1 MTRFY
6 VKDRF
11 TNERVEELS
20 DVLAAADRVEQ
31 EFGFSFEE
39 WLAANNI
46 DIDSECFDAERE
58 YAEYIDMLVTDIL
71 CGDMFGDF
79 IEVVEEEE

>member
-6 VKDRF
+6 VKDWF
-11 TNERVEELS
+11 TGERVEELS

-39 WLAANNI
+39 WLVANNI
-46 DIDSECFDAERE
+46 DIDSECFDAERA
-58 YAEYIDMLVTDIL
+58 YAEHRDMLIDDIL
-71 CGDMFGDF
+71 RGDMFGDF
-79 IEVVEEEE
+79 IEVVEEE

>member
-6 VKDRF
+6 VKDWF

-20 DVLAAADRVEQ
+20 DVTAAADRVEQ
-31 EFGFSFEE
+31 EFNLSFEQ
-39 WLAANNI
+39 WLMEN
-46 DIDSECFDAERE
+46 DIDVDSEYFDAEGE
-58 YAEYIDMLVTDIL
+58 YMEYRDMLITDIL